1 MQNLLNEEEFI
12 QTKPYNPWKR
22 FKRSYLIAFFHAC
35 FIYSCTIFG
44 KPENG
49 LIMIGTLIYFICP
62 ITVPFF
68 IVFRKKLFVNTNAG
82 TIVLGISLLNII
94 YSLLFIMVIW
104 LRGQYIFIDDS
115 PMTIA
120 LGIVLFIFICTL
132 LTIAII
138 VVIRAILIKRLKK
151 KEEKALEAHNRNF
164 S

>member
-1 MQNLLNEEEFI
+1 MQDLINEEEFI
-12 QTKPYNPWKR
+12 KPVKYNPWKW
-22 FKRSYLIAFFHAC
+22 FKRSYLIALFQAC

-68 IVFRKKLFVNTNAG
+68 IVFRKKLFANTSLG
-82 TIVLGISLLNII
+82 TIVLGILILNLV
-94 YSLLFIMVIW
+94 YSSLFIMVMW
-104 LRGQYIFIDDS
+104 LRGQYIFVDDS

-120 LGIVLFIFICTL
+120 LGIVLFIFFCTL
-132 LTIAII
+132 LTIPII
-138 VVIRAILIKRLKK
+138 IVIRAILIKKLKK